1 MYALKPIQ
9 FHFFGSKVF
18 LSVSNMHTFFC
29 KNSSKIILF
38 DISELLPS
46 LTKGKKI
53 ELTGKCVF
61 QQKVTDTEELLT
73 EFQQWA
79 SKFPMDL
86 VDQVD

>member
-1 MYALKPIQ
+1 MSLICILSFAETLAKNI
-9 FHFFGSKVF
+9 HFY
-18 LSVSNMHTFFC
+18 
-29 KNSSKIILF
+29 IYEI
-38 DISELLPS
+38 LPS